1 MTGLFYPPLL
11 RMFGITILFAMKPLY
26 RMFYGLTIS
35 LTGPDMAQLKEGKGL
50 Q

>member
-1 MTGLFYPPLL
+1 
-11 RMFGITILFAMKPLY
+11 MFGITIFFAMKPLY